1 MPYFKHPAAGDR
13 TLKICRTL
21 IEPKPNIPI
30 RVGSGPPA
38 RYNDYRPRHSLTMAA
53 HKNLRSNKC
62 TAKFS
67 YCISSPPGI
76 LHSGQICF
84 FHLFPFSKEDSGTTL
99 SAKLPAVCATQ
110 NHIKSYITSLC
121 QRLGIVPW
129 YTVSKYTIKSPI
141 PTRFLSLSPQKVTQ
155 E

>member
-13 TLKICRTL
+13 TLRICRAL

-53 HKNLRSNKC
+53 NKNLRSNKC
-62 TAKFS
+62 TAKLS
-67 YCISSPPGI
+67 YFFNTRKGGVLRRHCLQNYLRYALHKIMSNLI
-76 LHSGQICF
+76 L
-84 FHLFPFSKEDSGTTL
+84 D
-99 SAKLPAVCATQ
+99 
-110 NHIKSYITSLC
+110 TSLC
-121 QRLGIVPW
+121 QPLGTVPW
-129 YTVSKYTIKSPI
+129 YTMSKYTIKSPI
-141 PTRFLSLSPQKVTQ
+141 PPRSLSLSPQKVTQ